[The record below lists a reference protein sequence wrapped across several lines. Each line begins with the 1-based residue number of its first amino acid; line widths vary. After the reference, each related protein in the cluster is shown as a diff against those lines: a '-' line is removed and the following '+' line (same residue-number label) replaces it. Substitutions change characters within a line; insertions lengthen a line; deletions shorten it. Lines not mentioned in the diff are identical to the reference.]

1 MRFDPDS
8 GETTPVLELP
18 RDAFADCYN
27 LQLHVSPLM
36 LTRQTGERFQ
46 ILWPY
51 EADFPIEP
59 TESFDTR
66 EGERLYFT
74 RWHETP
80 DYWEDTVVR
89 DARTGA
95 VTEEIP
101 GTLVL
106 LPDGRTWLLTD

>member
-1 MRFDPDS
+1 M
-8 GETTPVLELP
+8 LELP
-18 RDAFADCYN
+18 RTAFADCYN

-36 LTRQTGERFQ
+36 LTRQTGDRFQ

-51 EADFPIEP
+51 AADFAIEP
-59 TESFDTR
+59 TESFDSR
-66 EGERLYFT
+66 RGERLYFS

-95 VTEEIP
+95 VLEVLR
-101 GTLVL
+101 GALCL
-106 LPDGRTWLLTD
+106 LPDGRSWLLTD